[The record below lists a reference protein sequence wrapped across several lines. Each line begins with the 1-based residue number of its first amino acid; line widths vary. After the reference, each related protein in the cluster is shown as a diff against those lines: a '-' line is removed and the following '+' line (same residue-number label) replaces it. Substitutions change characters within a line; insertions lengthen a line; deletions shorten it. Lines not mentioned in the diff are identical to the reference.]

1 MSVCS
6 THKSQAT
13 PPSDLKF
20 GGCHPDGTS
29 VCNANFHVVGA
40 KKKSQIYQWKKLFH
54 CLCRY
59 RALEPTSLR
68 KALWDHGLVAAA
80 IFRVSKSKTNFRQSR
95 VLFLLSVVF
104 IWNMLKSSS
113 KGKGLYRD
121 KLQPEARKQYVE
133 KIVCIGN
140 VKQRVLLI
148 YWAKRL
154 NTYDHVMFQLF
165 FFKKFAKISTY
176 LFFSVKMGYSVCIN
190 EK

>member
-1 MSVCS
+1 MHCGIAGSHGHHFQRIQKQNKLSAEQSV
-6 THKSQAT
+6 
-13 PPSDLKF
+13 
-20 GGCHPDGTS
+20 
-29 VCNANFHVVGA
+29 
-40 KKKSQIYQWKKLFH
+40 I
-54 CLCRY
+54 
-59 RALEPTSLR
+59 
-68 KALWDHGLVAAA
+68 
-80 IFRVSKSKTNFRQSR
+80 
-95 VLFLLSVVF
+95 F
-104 IWNMLKSSS
+104 IWHMLKSSS
-113 KGKGLYRD
+113 KEKGLYRD